1 MANLNQPPATP
12 RDNINNPARNTTV
25 NDLDDESTTK
35 SSAMVTGLFRDRE
48 SAERAFQT
56 VADRG
61 YGKDDVN
68 LIMSDDT
75 RSTHFA
81 DRGDEKIGNHAAEGA
96 GIGGLI
102 GGTVGAI
109 AGAIAAIGTSLIIP
123 GLGIV
128 IAGPLA
134 AGLAGAGAG
143 GITGGLAGALIG
155 WGIPEERAK
164 EYESGIKN
172 GGILMGVTPRNAEDA
187 AYFEEEW
194 KKLRGEQV
202 YR

>member
-25 NDLDDESTTK
+25 NDLDDELTTK
-35 SSAMVTGLFRDRE
+35 SSTMVTGLFRDRE